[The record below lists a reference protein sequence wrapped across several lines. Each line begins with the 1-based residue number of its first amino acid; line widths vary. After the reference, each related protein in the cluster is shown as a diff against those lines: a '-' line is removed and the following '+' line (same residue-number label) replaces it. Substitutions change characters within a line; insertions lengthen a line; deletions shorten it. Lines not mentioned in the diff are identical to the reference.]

1 MPSTTKTVTTTTA
14 LLAAATMALAGAG
27 AGPATAASATKCG
40 NVKTSN
46 GGQARSITVRKV
58 SCKSARAIAKRA
70 SGKNYKAYGLTCRP
84 LVGLYVCTKRGTT
97 KTVSF
102 GYRKPT
108 S

>member
-14 LLAAATMALAGAG
+14 LLAAATLALAGAG

-58 SCKSARAIAKRA
+58 SCRSARTIAKRA
-70 SGKNYKAYGLTCRP
+70 NGKNYKASGLTCRSFA
-84 LVGLYVCTKRGTT
+84 GLYMCSKPGTA
-97 KTVSF
+97 KSVAF
-102 GYRKPT
+102 AYRKPA

>member
-14 LLAAATMALAGAG
+14 LLTAATLALAG

-70 SGKNYKAYGLTCRP
+70 NGRNYKAYGLTCRP
-84 LVGLYVCTKRGTT
+84 LVGLYLCSKPGTAR
-97 KTVSF
+97 TVGF
-102 GYRKPT
+102 AYRKPT

>member
-27 AGPATAASATKCG
+27 PATAASASKCG
-40 NVKTSN
+40 TVKTSN
-46 GGQARSITVRKV
+46 GGQAWSITVRKV

-70 SGKNYKAYGLTCRP
+70 SGRSYKAYGLTCRP
-84 LVGLYVCTKRGTT
+84 LAGLYVCAKPGTAR
-97 KTVSF
+97 TVSF
-102 GYRKPT
+102 AYRKPT

>member
-14 LLAAATMALAGAG
+14 LLAAAAASLALAG

-70 SGKNYKAYGLTCRP
+70 KGKSYKAYGLTCRP
-84 LVGLYVCTKRGTT
+84 LAGLYVCAKPGTA

-102 GYRKPT
+102 AYRKPT

>member
-1 MPSTTKTVTTTTA
+1 MPTKTTTVTTTTA
-14 LLAAATMALAGAG
+14 LLAAATLALAG

-58 SCKSARAIAKRA
+58 SCKSARTIAKRA
-70 SGKNYKAYGLTCRP
+70 NGRNYKASGLTCRS
-84 LVGLYVCTKRGTT
+84 LAGLYVCSKPGTA

-102 GYRKPT
+102 AYRKP
-108 S
+108 SS